1 MHSRCPLT
9 LVRQLGILGL
19 LLLLAPVQVRSDD
32 PATPAATE
40 DVSVTRLTDVVYGR
54 KFGTALTMDVFLPQ
68 ERANRK
74 AIIMVCSGAWVSDHS
89 MVDAIRARVL
99 QPYLNRGFTMFAVCH
114 GSNPRYT
121 IPDILQ
127 DLNRSVRFIRSRADE
142 YHIDANAIGI
152 QGFSSG
158 GHLAL
163 MQSLAGDLGDPN
175 AKDPIDRVSSRVQAA
190 VVGAPPS
197 DFLNYGKAGET
208 AVGTGRLAG
217 FHSAFAFTKFD
228 AKANT
233 FTPITDEAEVLEIGR
248 KISPAN
254 FVTSDDPPIFIIH
267 GDADTAVPIQQSELL
282 IEKLKAVG
290 VPCHL
295 RVKKG
300 VGHFWNDHEKDR
312 PLQEEWFDHWLP
324 PPANKTEAPTGK
336 TQPES

>member
-1 MHSRCPLT
+1 MPSPRRSAVTRQFAILSLLFLAT
-9 LVRQLGILGL
+9 LPAR
-19 LLLLAPVQVRSDD
+19 ADDQV
-32 PATPAATE
+32 ATG
-40 DVSVTRLTDVVYGR
+40 DVPVTRLTDVVYGR

-68 ERANRK
+68 KNANRK

-89 MVDAIRARVL
+89 MIDAIQARVL

-121 IPDILQ
+121 IPDILL
-127 DLNRSVRFIRSRADE
+127 DLHRSVRFIRSRASE
-142 YHIDANAIGI
+142 YQIDPDAIGI

-163 MQSLAGDLGDPN
+163 MQALAGDLGDPK
-175 AKDPIDRVSSRVQAA
+175 AKDPIDRFSSRVQAA

-197 DFLNYGKAGET
+197 DFLNYGKEGEV
-208 AVGTGRLAG
+208 AIGNGRLAG
-217 FHSAFAFTKFD
+217 FHSAFAFTRFD
-228 AKANT
+228 PKANT
-233 FTPITDEAEVLEIGR
+233 FTPITDENEILEIGR

-254 FVTSDDPPIFIIH
+254 FVSSDDPPIFIIH
-267 GDADTAVPIQQSELL
+267 GDADGAVPIQQSETL

-290 VPCHL
+290 VPTHL

-312 PLQEEWFDHWLP
+312 PLQEEWFDRWLQ
-324 PPANKTEAPTGK
+324 PASVGSEAPTGNAQK
-336 TQPES
+336 DKP